1 MFLQVLAG
9 VSMHGSVSVTYIHH
23 TYIHTDLYSAKNREN
38 ESEPVKADW
47 EMTLQVA
54 FKGG

>member
-23 TYIHTDLYSAKNREN
+23 TYIHTDLCSAKNREN

-47 EMTLQVA
+47 EMTL
-54 FKGG
+54 